1 MRSLLLRDA
10 LRRLRRHGIRTG
22 LAMVTIAAAIAAL
35 WLFAVPRGIDGAVAL
50 RDRQDRFH
58 HLQLS
63 PASLHWADDPD
74 GPPGEEQSISAAEL
88 AAIGDLPNVE
98 HVDSR
103 PVVLTRVRAGGIE
116 EEIHLVGVEDF
127 DDQQVNLVHVAS
139 GAAPRF
145 SRDDPQVMAET
156 ANARTGRLIV
166 AVGDQVEIQAGDG
179 VFYPFTVTGTGGT
192 VRWSTTVADGT
203 PVFYVPADMVRLL
216 TGTVGFNTIEIRL
229 ADPAAARETLAA
241 VREHL
246 SAAAPE
252 MGYARIAEI
261 REPGTFPHH
270 DQVER
275 LMPLLWVIALLGL
288 ASAAVLVATTVGTIV
303 RDQTTQIGVMRA
315 LGATRRD
322 VRRGFLQLVLILGA
336 SGTLIGVAAGVVLS
350 RALGGFVH
358 RELLGFDAGGGVDLA
373 VAVGSVAAGLGGS
386 VLAGIPALR
395 RALRIPVREAL
406 TAHGLGDADRSSRV
420 IRALPLR
427 RMTRL
432 GVRNATRHRARS
444 TAIAVQVALGVGVAI
459 AFGAFAVTGLS
470 LSRETL
476 EQEASDITVWADR
489 GVLDSDAAA
498 AVHGLPGVAAV
509 QPTVQTQVEFAGGRR
524 TAWGLPADPIYGPD
538 MAAGRWFT
546 ADEIEG
552 RARVAVIG
560 APLAEMTGT
569 EVGDHVE
576 IAGRN
581 TVEVVEVIGLDAGL
595 VANGTFLWLP
605 LDTML
610 EIEQLPSAPM
620 LWVETTSPA
629 PETVD
634 AVASQVR
641 DLFGSKV
648 NVVPRY
654 PGLQAAVAEDRVV
667 VMVIQVLGLPIAAI
681 GMIGLA
687 GAMTTSVLDRTREIG
702 VLRAIG
708 ARSRHLRRMLRGE
721 GTAIAVFGW
730 LIGVPIGYALARVIV
745 GMFAGA
751 LHTSIPTL
759 FPLWLPLAVLAG
771 VVVMARLTLRPPLRR
786 AVRMQP
792 GAALRYE

>member
-10 LRRLRRHGIRTG
+10 MRRLRRHGIRTG
-22 LAMVTIAAAIAAL
+22 LAVVTIAAAIAAL
-35 WLFAVPRGIDGAVAL
+35 WLFAVPRGIDEAVAV

-63 PASLHWADDPD
+63 PANLHWADDPEA
-74 GPPGEEQSISAAEL
+74 PPGDEQSISAAEL

-98 HVDSR
+98 YVDSR
-103 PVVLTRVRAGGIE
+103 PVIWTRARAGGIE
-116 EEIHLVGVEDF
+116 QEIRLVGIEDF

-145 SRDDPQVMAET
+145 SRDEPQVMAEA
-156 ANARTGRLIV
+156 ANARTGLFTV
-166 AVGDQVEIQAGDG
+166 PVGAEVEIQAGDG

-192 VRWSTTVADGT
+192 VRWSTTVAEAT
-203 PVFYVPADMVRLL
+203 PVFYAPADMVRLL
-216 TGTVGFNTIEIRL
+216 TGTVGFSTIEIRL
-229 ADPAAARETLAA
+229 ADPGAAGETLAE

-246 SAAAPE
+246 SEAAPE
-252 MGYARIAEI
+252 MGYTQIPEI

-275 LMPLLWVIALLGL
+275 LMPLLWVIACLGL
-288 ASAAVLVATTVGTIV
+288 ASAAVLVATTMGTIV

-322 VRRGFLQLVLILGA
+322 IRRGFLQLVLILGA
-336 SGTLIGVAAGVVLS
+336 SGTLIGVAVGVVLS

-358 RELLGFDAGGGVDLA
+358 RELLGFVAGGGVDLA
-373 VAVGSVAAGLGGS
+373 VAVGSIAAGLGGS

-395 RALRIPVREAL
+395 RAQRIPVREAL
-406 TAHGLGDADRSSRV
+406 TAHGLGDGDRSSRV
-420 IRALPLR
+420 VRALPLR
-427 RMTRL
+427 GMARL
-432 GVRNATRHRARS
+432 GVRNASRHRARS
-444 TAIAVQVALGVGVAI
+444 TAIAAQVALGVGAAI

-476 EQEASDITVWADR
+476 ERQASDITVWADR
-489 GVLDSDAAA
+489 GVLDTEAVA
-498 AVHGLPGVAAV
+498 AVNGLPGVAAV
-509 QPTVQTQVEFAGGRR
+509 QPTVQTQVEFSGGRR
-524 TAWGLPADPIYGPD
+524 TAWGLPVDPIYEPD
-538 MAAGRWFT
+538 MVAGRWFT
-546 ADEIEG
+546 ADENEG
-552 RARVAVIG
+552 RSRVAIIG

-569 EVGDHVE
+569 GVGDHVE
-576 IAGRN
+576 IAARN
-581 TVEVVEVIGLDAGL
+581 TVETVEVIGVDAGL
-595 VANGTFLWLP
+595 VADGTFLWLP

-610 EIEQLPSAPM
+610 EIEQLPSAPT

-629 PETVD
+629 PEVVD
-634 AVASQVR
+634 VVASR
-641 DLFGSKV
+641 LGGLFGPQV

-667 VMVIQVLGLPIAAI
+667 VMVIQVLGLPIVAI

-708 ARSRHLRRMLRGE
+708 ARSRHLRRMLRSE
-721 GTAIAVFGW
+721 GTAVAMLGW
-730 LIGVPIGYALARVIV
+730 LLGVPVGYTLARVIV
-745 GMFAGA
+745 GMFGRA

-759 FPLWLPLAVLAG
+759 FPPWLPIAVLAC